1 MTISTTT
8 AMKQKQLQK
17 STGGHYV
24 YPKEC
29 TLHELPNLIIPLG
42 YFTIGFLSAFNTTPQ
57 NIYLVEVLNAEPAK
71 QNLLN
76 ILVTLP
82 WSLKIGFGF
91 LSDAVPIGG
100 LHRKPY
106 LTIGSFITAL
116 AYLVYWYESK
126 NGNHSYKLL
135 ALCVFVGACGQIMV
149 DVMCDTM
156 CVQRSKFE
164 PIDSKGQMQATCYSC
179 RFAGALIGATLGMVV
194 ASSSRT
200 SVFDLHTWTFELTF
214 AQVCLVNGLIPFFT
228 LFPFLYFL
236 RENYPRPRRDDAER
250 AVNGWD
256 ALDTALGEMGAVDDV
271 HGKSDDKDKS
281 LGYGTVSES
290 AGAAGGN
297 ASVPTHVSIGREPRA
312 GAGAGAGAG
321 RSNRSDNANA
331 EGNAAGNATL
341 NSGSDQQAELF
352 ETKTINEAQHY
363 VYNYTFTEKQRSIAY
378 GEVLWEAG
386 GAASAGTGAMGEAA
400 LHNADATGGGAGAG
414 AGAGAELES
423 PSSFHYGASPVL
435 PTLDITVSVPS
446 PKKNKTARGG
456 RDSYGDI
463 DYDEEDSGNGI
474 GGNIG
479 SSYGSYGRDSPVANE
494 NTPLFASTDN
504 NNISSSGNKAVYSTH
519 ERNSRL
525 SELNNIGDG
534 HMVYYDGRDDSG
546 LVDRSSKIT
555 SGAGGG
561 SADINDRGD
570 NGKNYRRT
578 IGKQLDDIW
587 NTIQLQSVWLPMT
600 FIYIYNVMQIPNVA
614 WQSFLQLT
622 LKFSPHFLGLSVCLG
637 SLMTFVGVLTYK
649 YYYFDATWRSIYIY
663 STLLC
668 AFFSM
673 LQILLIFG
681 INRSVFGIGNYW
693 FSMGDDVISAYIA
706 GIQFL
711 PVCIMYMG
719 LCPAGSEGA
728 SYAILTTMGNIA
740 LNIANTLG
748 NSLSGIW
755 DVSNEALERGDMS
768 GLWRLTTLTSFLSIL
783 PLLLIGLLPKNA
795 AEQANLGLTQKR
807 SRLGGQIF
815 LTILVASLCWVFIT
829 SMYSILSAPETPI
842 IPPAAP
848 VPVIIKKHS

>member
-8 AMKQKQLQK
+8 VMKQKQLQK

-126 NGNHSYKLL
+126 NGNHNYKLL

-236 RENYPRPRRDDAER
+236 RENYPRPKRGDAER

-256 ALDTALGEMGAVDDV
+256 ALDTGLGGLGDV
-271 HGKSDDKDKS
+271 NGSDDKDKS
-281 LGYGTVSES
+281 LGYGAVSES

-297 ASVPTHVSIGREPRA
+297 AHVPTHASLGGSGGGERS
-312 GAGAGAGAG
+312 GGAGAGAG
-321 RSNRSDNANA
+321 RSNRSGNANA
-331 EGNAAGNATL
+331 EGSAAGNTTL

-363 VYNYTFTEKQRSIAY
+363 VYNYTYTDKQRSIAY
-378 GEVLWEAG
+378 GEVLWEAPAG
-386 GAASAGTGAMGEAA
+386 GTSAATGAMGEAA
-400 LHNADATGGGAGAG
+400 LHNAGAAS
-414 AGAGAELES
+414 AGAGAELGP

-446 PKKNKTARGG
+446 AQKNKTARGG

-463 DYDEEDSGNGI
+463 DYEEEDSGNGI

-479 SSYGSYGRDSPVANE
+479 SSYGRDSPVANE
-494 NTPLFASTDN
+494 NTPLFASTKSIN
-504 NNISSSGNKAVYSTH
+504 SSSGNKAVYSTH

-534 HMVYYDGRDDSG
+534 HMMYYDERDDSG
-546 LVDRSSKIT
+546 LVGRSSKIT
-555 SGAGGG
+555 SGAGDG
-561 SADINDRGD
+561 SADLNDSGGNR
-570 NGKNYRRT
+570 KNYRRT

-587 NTIQLQSVWLPMT
+587 STIQLQSVWLPMT

-719 LCPAGSEGA
+719 LCPSGSEGA

-748 NSLSGIW
+748 NTLSGIW

-842 IPPAAP
+842 IPSAAP
-848 VPVIIKKHS
+848 VPVLIKKHS